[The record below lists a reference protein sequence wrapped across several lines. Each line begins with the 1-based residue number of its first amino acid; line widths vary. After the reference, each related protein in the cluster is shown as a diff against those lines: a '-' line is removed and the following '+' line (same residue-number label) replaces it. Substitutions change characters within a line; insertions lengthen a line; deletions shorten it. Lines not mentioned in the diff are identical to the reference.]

1 MFLTYIL
8 KTIKSTQGVAG
19 IMKWDGNGKAL
30 SMEAKKSENKNL
42 KHHRRH
48 HHHHYH
54 LNTTRAH
61 FQITYY
67 SEILVL
73 SI

>member
-1 MFLTYIL
+1 
-8 KTIKSTQGVAG
+8 
-19 IMKWDGNGKAL
+19 MKRDENSKAL

-42 KHHRRH
+42 EH